1 MSNELIQDKNYHTNL
16 TKQRYQQ
23 TEQSQPMQI
32 PETDT
37 EPKQKEVENQ
47 TKKLEREENIT
58 YITEN
63 LKNNRKDSTEKYRK
77 NVRMSRIIM
86 LRKNSRKLK
95 VKIA

>member
-63 LKNNRKDSTEKYRK
+63 IKNNRKDSTEKY
-77 NVRMSRIIM
+77 
-86 LRKNSRKLK
+86 LC
-95 VKIA
+95 